1 MLPLLT
7 LTPADIRA
15 SLGRLD
21 KLAALATLSL
31 LDPPPVPASPAR
43 PARRT
48 PPGVEWVCSTTAAAA
63 YAAGRTAAAWRV
75 ESAWATARPRDPCLP
90 HADLPDRLEQ
100 AIANLLDIG
109 LWPWPPASGPRQGG
123 TASSPAPLTPPPRVP
138 SPSTRP
144 RPAPRAL
151 REPAPA
157 SGAPDRG
164 AGPLRP
170 LTRRPAPVAPARSGC
185 LS

>member
-1 MLPLLT
+1 MATLSRVHPAPLTEGAKAMLPLLT

-31 LDPPPVPASPAR
+31 LDPPVPASPATLSLLDPPVPASPAR

-48 PPGVEWVCSTTAAAA
+48 PPGVEWVCSTTAADA
-63 YAAGRTAAAWRV
+63 YAAGRNAAAWRA

-100 AIANLLDIG
+100 AIANLHDIG
-109 LWPWPPASGPRQGG
+109 LWPWPPAPGPR
-123 TASSPAPLTPPPRVP
+123 
-138 SPSTRP
+138 
-144 RPAPRAL
+144 
-151 REPAPA
+151 
-157 SGAPDRG
+157 
-164 AGPLRP
+164 
-170 LTRRPAPVAPARSGC
+170 
-185 LS
+185 

>member
-1 MLPLLT
+1 MATLSRVHPAPLTEGAKAMLPLLT

-31 LDPPPVPASPAR
+31 LDPPVPASPAR

-48 PPGVEWVCSTTAAAA
+48 PPGVEWVCSTTAADA
-63 YAAGRTAAAWRV
+63 YAAGRNAAAWRA

-100 AIANLLDIG
+100 AIANLHDIG
-109 LWPWPPASGPRQGG
+109 LWPWPPAPGPR
-123 TASSPAPLTPPPRVP
+123 
-138 SPSTRP
+138 
-144 RPAPRAL
+144 
-151 REPAPA
+151 
-157 SGAPDRG
+157 
-164 AGPLRP
+164 
-170 LTRRPAPVAPARSGC
+170 
-185 LS
+185 